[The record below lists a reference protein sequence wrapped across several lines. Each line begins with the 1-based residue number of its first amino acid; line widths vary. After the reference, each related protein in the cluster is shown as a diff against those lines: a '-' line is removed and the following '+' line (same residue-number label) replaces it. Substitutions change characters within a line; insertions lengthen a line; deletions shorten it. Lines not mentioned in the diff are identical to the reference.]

1 MFHKLGMLYVTS
13 YKVPPSE
20 SPLSLARFITRYIH
34 EQSWILG
41 AYSYSYPGNFRSTDR
56 FVDIIIHDHIRD
68 IHIRVS
74 MGPLAQKGKPMYER
88 TSLRRRK

>member
-56 FVDIIIHDHIRD
+56 FIDIIHDHIRN

-74 MGPLAQKGKPMYER
+74 MGTPSPEGKTYV
-88 TSLRRRK
+88 